1 MAALGVGRPEIIAG
15 AGMPGIT
22 IRTAA
27 GDDAKWAAGVMA
39 GSDPWVTLGRG
50 FDACYAACTSSLD
63 VLEIAE
69 CAGERCGLVLVRP
82 AGVAGAPYIVS
93 IAVAP
98 GFRSRGVGAA
108 LLAHVERTYRG
119 RSRHLFLCVS
129 SFNPRA
135 RSFYERH
142 GFEAVGTL
150 KAFLI
155 EEADEILMHKRLVP
169 GAAPF

>member
-1 MAALGVGRPEIIAG
+1 
-15 AGMPGIT
+15 MPAVV
-22 IRTAA
+22 IRKAA
-27 GDDAKWAAGVMA
+27 GDDATWAAGMMA
-39 GSDPWVTLGRG
+39 ASDPWVSLGRG
-50 FDACYAACTSSLD
+50 FDACLAACTSPQD

-69 CAGERCGLVLVRP
+69 SGGERCGLVLMRP

-98 GFRSRGVGAA
+98 AFRSQGVGAA
-108 LLAHVERTYRG
+108 LLDYVEGTYRG

-135 RSFYERH
+135 RRFYERH

-155 EEADEILMHKRLVP
+155 DDADEILMHKRL
-169 GAAPF
+169 APVAGPA

>member
-1 MAALGVGRPEIIAG
+1 
-15 AGMPGIT
+15 MPPVT
-22 IRTAA
+22 IRKAS
-27 GDDAKWAAGVMA
+27 GDDARWAAGVLSS
-39 GSDPWVTLGRG
+39 SDPWLTLGRG
-50 FDACYAACTSSLD
+50 FDACFVACASATD

-69 CAGERCGLVLVRP
+69 VAGERCGLVLVRP
-82 AGVAGAPYIVS
+82 AGLAGAPYIVS

-98 GFRSRGVGAA
+98 AFRSRGIGAA

-135 RSFYERH
+135 RRFYERH

-155 EEADEILMHKRLVP
+155 EAADEILMHKRL
-169 GAAPF
+169 APEARPE

>member
-1 MAALGVGRPEIIAG
+1 
-15 AGMPGIT
+15 MPAVV
-22 IRTAA
+22 IRKAA
-27 GDDAKWAAGVMA
+27 GDDATWAAGLMSA
-39 GSDPWVTLGRG
+39 SDPWVTLGRG
-50 FDACYAACTSSLD
+50 FDVCLAACTSPQD

-69 CAGERCGLVLVRP
+69 SAGERCGLVLMRP

-98 GFRSRGVGAA
+98 AFRSQGVGAA
-108 LLAHVERTYRG
+108 LLDHVERTYRR

-135 RSFYERH
+135 RRFYERH

-155 EEADEILMHKRLVP
+155 EGADEVLMHKRL
-169 GAAPF
+169 APVARPA

>member
-1 MAALGVGRPEIIAG
+1 MPAVLIRAAR
-15 AGMPGIT
+15 
-22 IRTAA
+22 
-27 GDDAKWAAGVMA
+27 GDDARWAADVMA
-39 GSDPWVTLGRG
+39 SSDPWLTLGRG
-50 FDACYAACTSSLD
+50 FDACLAACTSALD
-63 VLEIAE
+63 VLEVAE
-69 CAGERCGLVLVRP
+69 VGGERCGLVLVRP

-98 GFRSRGVGAA
+98 GHRGLGVGAA

-135 RSFYERH
+135 RIFYERH
-142 GFEAVGTL
+142 GFEAIGTL

-155 EEADEILMHKRLVP
+155 DEADETLMCKRLVP
-169 GAAPF
+169 VAAPA

>member
-1 MAALGVGRPEIIAG
+1 
-15 AGMPGIT
+15 MPAVV
-22 IRTAA
+22 IRKAA
-27 GDDAKWAAGVMA
+27 GDDATWAAGLMSA
-39 GSDPWVTLGRG
+39 SDPWVTLGRG
-50 FDACYAACTSSLD
+50 FDACLAACTSPLD

-69 CAGERCGLVLVRP
+69 CDGGRCGLVLMRP

-98 GFRSRGVGAA
+98 AFRSHGIGAA
-108 LLAHVERTYRG
+108 LLDHVERTCRG

-135 RSFYERH
+135 KRFYERH

-155 EEADEILMHKRLVP
+155 DEADEILMHKRL
-169 GAAPF
+169 APVAGPA

>member
-1 MAALGVGRPEIIAG
+1 
-15 AGMPGIT
+15 MPPVT
-22 IRTAA
+22 IRKAM
-27 GDDAKWAAGVMA
+27 GDDARWAAGVLA
-39 GSDPWVTLGRG
+39 GSDPWLTLGRG
-50 FDACYAACTSSLD
+50 FDACLAACTSSLD

-69 CAGERCGLVLVRP
+69 SAGERCGLVLVRP

-98 GFRSRGVGAA
+98 AFRSRGIGAA
-108 LLAHVERTYRG
+108 LLEHVERTYRG

-129 SFNPRA
+129 SFNLRA
-135 RSFYERH
+135 RRFYERH

-155 EEADEILMHKRLVP
+155 EAADEILMYKRLVP
-169 GAAPF
+169 EARAD

>member
-1 MAALGVGRPEIIAG
+1 
-15 AGMPGIT
+15 MPAVT
-22 IRTAA
+22 IRRAT
-27 GDDAKWAAGVMA
+27 GDDARWAAEVMA
-39 GSDPWVTLGRG
+39 SSDPWLTLGRG
-50 FDACYAACTSSLD
+50 FDACLAACTSALD

-69 CAGERCGLVLVRP
+69 RGGERCGLVLVRP

-98 GFRSRGVGAA
+98 GFRSHGVGSA
-108 LLAHVERTYRG
+108 LLDHVEGAYRG

-135 RSFYERH
+135 RRFYERH

-155 EEADEILMHKRLVP
+155 EEADEILMHKRLARAGDP
-169 GAAPF
+169 A

>member
-1 MAALGVGRPEIIAG
+1 MAPV
-15 AGMPGIT
+15 T

-27 GDDAKWAAGVMA
+27 GDDAGWAAGVMA
-39 GSDPWVTLGRG
+39 SSDPWLTLGRG
-50 FDACYAACTSSLD
+50 YDACLAACTSAMD

-69 CAGERCGLVLVRP
+69 TGGERCGLVLVRP

-98 GFRSRGVGAA
+98 AFRSRGVGAA
-108 LLAHVERTYRG
+108 LLDHVERAYTG
-119 RSRHLFLCVS
+119 RAHHLFLCVS

-142 GFEAVGTL
+142 GFEEVGTL
-150 KAFLI
+150 RAFLI
-155 EEADEILMHKRLVP
+155 EGADEILMYKRLAP
-169 GAAPF
+169 AARPV